1 MRAYVRGGSRSGMS
15 RGMSLHTID
24 VGHTRG
30 LTHSDT
36 LDSDI
41 DRRRR
46 RSLTMEMKVGD
57 DVAAGPSRLGH
68 YKHLTAY
75 QGGVTPIDSIVT
87 AATAL
92 SERSTVKPSE

>member
-1 MRAYVRGGSRSGMS
+1 MS

-68 YKHLTAY
+68 YKHLY
-75 QGGVTPIDSIVT
+75 ISLSGGVTPIDSIVT
-87 AATAL
+87 VVTAL
-92 SERSTVKPSE
+92 SERSTVKLSE